1 MTPIAL
7 VSTAVA
13 LGLIVLS
20 GGAYGVLYGA
30 GSLRSS
36 RRLIRASHACYAGQL
51 LLVLAVC
58 LAAPLAIV
66 WKSFLVLSAIAYGFI
81 PPITWRL
88 LHAIH
93 HSNEA
98 QP

>member
-1 MTPIAL
+1 MTPVAL
-7 VSTAVA
+7 FTTAVA

-36 RRLIRASHACYAGQL
+36 RRLMRAGYVCYAGQL

-66 WKSFLVLSAIAYGFI
+66 WKSFLVLSGIAYGFI
-81 PPITWRL
+81 PPVTWRL

-93 HSNEA
+93 HSNEP

>member
-1 MTPIAL
+1 MTPVAL
-7 VSTAVA
+7 FTTAVA

-30 GSLRSS
+30 GSLHSS
-36 RRLIRASHACYAGQL
+36 RRLMRAGYVCYAGQL

-66 WKSFLVLSAIAYGFI
+66 WKSFLVLSGIAYGFI
-81 PPITWRL
+81 PPVTWRL
-88 LHAIH
+88 LQAIH
-93 HSNEA
+93 HNNEP

>member
-1 MTPIAL
+1 MTPVAL
-7 VSTAVA
+7 FTTAVA

-30 GSLRSS
+30 GALRSS
-36 RRLIRASHACYAGQL
+36 RHLIRAGYACYAGQL
-51 LLVLAVC
+51 VLVLAVC

-66 WKSFLVLSAIAYGFI
+66 WKSFLVLSGIAYGFI

-88 LHAIH
+88 LQAIH
-93 HSNEA
+93 HSNEP

>member
-1 MTPIAL
+1 MTPVAL
-7 VSTAVA
+7 FSTAIA

-30 GSLRSS
+30 GSLRST
-36 RRLIRASHACYAGQL
+36 RPLIRAGYACYAGQL
-51 LLVLAVC
+51 VLVLAVC

-66 WKSFLVLSAIAYGFI
+66 WKSFLVLSSIAYAFI
-81 PPITWRL
+81 PPLTWRL

-93 HSNEA
+93 QNNEP

>member
-1 MTPIAL
+1 MTPVAL
-7 VSTAVA
+7 FTTAVA

-36 RRLIRASHACYAGQL
+36 RRLMRAGYVCYAGQL

-58 LAAPLAIV
+58 LAAPLALV
-66 WKSFLVLSAIAYGFI
+66 WKSFLVLSGIAYGFI
-81 PPITWRL
+81 PPVTWRL

-93 HSNEA
+93 HSNEP

>member
-1 MTPIAL
+1 MTPVAL
-7 VSTAVA
+7 LTTAVA
-13 LGLIVLS
+13 LGLIVLG

-36 RRLIRASHACYAGQL
+36 RRLIRAGYACYAGQL

-58 LAAPLAIV
+58 LAAPLATM
-66 WKSFLVLSAIAYGFI
+66 WKSFLVLSGIVYGFI

-93 HSNEA
+93 QNNEP

>member
-1 MTPIAL
+1 MRPVAL
-7 VSTAVA
+7 LTTAVA

-30 GSLRSS
+30 GSLRPN
-36 RRLIRASHACYAGQL
+36 RRLIRAGYACYAGQL

-58 LAAPLAIV
+58 LDAPLAIM
-66 WKSFLVLSAIAYGFI
+66 WKSFLVLSGIAYGFI

-88 LHAIH
+88 LHALH
-93 HSNEA
+93 HSNEP

>member
-1 MTPIAL
+1 MTPVAL
-7 VSTAVA
+7 FATAVA

-30 GSLRSS
+30 GSLRAS
-36 RRLIRASHACYAGQL
+36 RRLVRAGYACYASQL

-66 WKSFLVLSAIAYGFI
+66 WKSFLVLSGIAYGFI
-81 PPITWRL
+81 PPLTWRL
-88 LHAIH
+88 LHALH
-93 HSNEA
+93 RNDEPQS
-98 QP
+98 

>member
-1 MTPIAL
+1 MTPVAL
-7 VSTAVA
+7 FSTAVA

-36 RRLIRASHACYAGQL
+36 RRLIRAGYACYAGQL

-58 LAAPLAIV
+58 LAAPLAVV
-66 WKSFLVLSAIAYGFI
+66 WKSFLVLSGIAYGFI

-88 LHAIH
+88 LQALH
-93 HSNEA
+93 HSDEP
-98 QP
+98 QQ